1 MLAIR
6 LDTLGDVLMTTPA
19 ISALSA
25 PPGREVTLLTSRP
38 GAAIARL
45 VPELSGVI
53 AWDAPWML
61 ASGREVDPEADR
73 GLVEQLRAARFD
85 GAVIFT
91 AFSQPSLPAAFLCS
105 LAGIPLR
112 LAHSRDKPYALLT
125 DWVRESEPEQGIR
138 HEVRRQL
145 DLVAHVGAATGD
157 ERLSLAVPPEAT
169 AAVRERLAAA
179 GIGRDER
186 WLVLHPGASAAS
198 RRYPPEAFTAAAR
211 RFADEDGAR
220 VVVTGDPGERDLA
233 DAVAAA
239 VPRAVSLAGELELAE
254 LCALIAEAPLLVSNN
269 TGPAHIAAAVGT
281 PVVDV
286 YALTNPQHAPWAVAH
301 RVLFHDVACR
311 WCHSSVCLTGH
322 HGCVRGVAADAVVA
336 AGRLIA
342 ADSG

>member
-1 MLAIR
+1 VLVVR
-6 LDTLGDVLMTTPA
+6 LDTLGDVLMATPA
-19 ISALSA
+19 IRALA
-25 PPGREVTLLTSRP
+25 APGREVTLLTSRP

-45 VPELSGVI
+45 VPELSAVI
-53 AWDAPWML
+53 EWDAPWMR
-61 ASGREVDPEADR
+61 ASGGQADADAD
-73 GLVEQLRAARFD
+73 LAMVERLRAGRFD
-85 GAVIFT
+85 AAVIFT
-91 AFSQPSLPAAFLCS
+91 AFSQPSLPAAFLCT

-125 DWVRESEPEQGIR
+125 DWVRETEPEQGIR

-157 ERLSLAVPPEAT
+157 ERLSLAVPAAATT
-169 AAVRERLAAA
+169 AARERLGAA
-179 GIGRDER
+179 GIGGDDR

-198 RRYPPEAFTAAAR
+198 RRYPPEAFGAAAR

-220 VVVTGDPGERDLA
+220 VVITGDERERELA
-233 DAVAAA
+233 GAIAGA
-239 VPRAVSLAGELELAE
+239 VPGATSLAGELDLAE

-269 TGPAHIAAAVGT
+269 TGPAHMAAAVGT

-301 RVLFHDVACR
+301 RVLSHDVPCR
-311 WCHSSVCLTGH
+311 WCQSSVCLTGH
-322 HGCVRGVAADAVVA
+322 HDCVRAVPSEAVVA

-342 ADSG
+342 TGWG